1 MIPTKTSVIQHK
13 WTAALTL
20 KKSLGPGW
28 IRLSHFTF
36 NPPEPRQKYYG
47 FFFQFQYIRERLSFR
62 RAWLDEITWNQKKQ
76 LRSIFLR
83 KIFLCESFLSERFH
97 RMGCSLSFIPN
108 DRHSFTPLNGCP
120 GCQRFCFFFSFL
132 SRSGESAKTWYADSR
147 DASPLTDGGRQR

>member
-1 MIPTKTSVIQHK
+1 MEMLRLLNPDRGLN
-13 WTAALTL
+13 A
-20 KKSLGPGW
+20 KKIFGS
-28 IRLSHFTF
+28 RVNKSHFTF

-83 KIFLCESFLSERFH
+83 KIFLCESFLSERVN
-97 RMGCSLSFIPN
+97 RMARSLSFIPN
-108 DRHSFTPLNGCP
+108 DQHSFTPLNGCP
-120 GCQRFCFFFSFL
+120 GCQRFCFFSFL